1 LTVPRDSPKRVEFAG
16 AAFKVVMED
25 LGDDQRR
32 VGMEWWADH
41 RDDLESG
48 TRKRVERA
56 RL

>member
-1 LTVPRDSPKRVEFAG
+1 
-16 AAFKVVMED
+16 VVMED

-32 VGMEWWADH
+32 IGMEWWADH